1 MIVKIFPAS
10 ASFSGVSYNTDKM
23 EQNKGELM
31 KVANFGPLQGLGTLR
46 PEDYVNYL
54 KMLSARNKNVKEP
67 QFHATISA
75 KGKSHD
81 KNELTGIAMA
91 WLDKMGYAEQPYLIV
106 FHKDTGNNHVHL
118 VTTRIN
124 RQGKKI
130 FSAFEHNRAIQNLNQ
145 VMGLNETETSKQDL
159 DKALGYRFGTKAQ
172 FMMILECQ
180 GYHLKEADGH
190 LRLIKFGRQQAQVPL
205 ATVLDKAKQYQ
216 PDSARRNQLKA
227 LFYRHP
233 EDYLKDK
240 LGIQLLFH
248 GKPGKAPYGYSVI
261 DHANKTVWKGG
272 DIMGLAELLVLEH
285 TPEKL
290 APPQMLAEVGPE
302 VHDYYGTLVHA
313 AHANYPDFR
322 QGLKEN
328 ELMLEDTATGLVLTD
343 KVLNI
348 SLPADDFIDRAVYI
362 PPVMISDDVDDQ
374 QIHGMRRRRQRM
386 ARTNTR

>member
-10 ASFSGVSYNTDKM
+10 ASFSGISYNTNKM
-23 EQNKGELM
+23 EKNKGELM

-54 KMLSARNKNVKEP
+54 EMLSARNKNVKEP

-106 FHKDTGNNHVHL
+106 FHNDTDNNHVHL

-130 FSAFEHNRAIQNLNQ
+130 SSAFEHNRAIQNLNQ
-145 VMGLNETETSKQDL
+145 VMGLNETETARQDL
-159 DKALGYRFGTKAQ
+159 GKALGYRFGTKAQ
-172 FMMILECQ
+172 FLMILESQ
-180 GYHLKEADGH
+180 GYHLKEADGN
-190 LRLIKFGRQQAQVPL
+190 LTLIKFGRQQAQVPL
-205 ATVLDKAKQYQ
+205 VTVLEKAKQYQ

-233 EDYLKDK
+233 EAYLKDK
-240 LGIQLLFH
+240 LGIKLLFH

-261 DHANKTVWKGG
+261 DHATKTVWKGG
-272 DIMGLAELLVLEH
+272 DIMALAELLALEH
-285 TPEKL
+285 TPEQL
-290 APPQMLAEVGPE
+290 AAPQMLTEVSPE
-302 VHDYYGTLVHA
+302 VQDYYRTLVHA
-313 AHANYPDFR
+313 AHENYPDFR
-322 QGLKEN
+322 QGLQEN
-328 ELMLEDTATGLVLTD
+328 ALVLEETLTGLVLTD
-343 KVLNI
+343 KALNVAM
-348 SLPADDFIDRAVYI
+348 PADDFIDRTVYI
-362 PPVMISDDVDDQ
+362 PSVMISDDVDDQ
-374 QIHGMRRRRQRM
+374 QIHGMRRRRQRK

>member
-10 ASFSGVSYNTDKM
+10 ASFSGVSYNTNKM

-54 KMLSARNKNVKEP
+54 EMLSARNKNVKEP

-81 KNELTGIAMA
+81 KNELTCIAMA

-130 FSAFEHNRAIQNLNQ
+130 SSAFEHNRAIQNLNQ
-145 VMGLNETETSKQDL
+145 VLGLNETETAKLDL
-159 DKALGYRFGTKAQ
+159 GKALGYRFGTKAQ
-172 FMMILECQ
+172 FLMILESQ
-180 GYHLKEADGH
+180 GYHLKEVGGN
-190 LRLIKFGRQQAQVPL
+190 LTLIKFGREQAQVPL
-205 ATVLDKAKQYQ
+205 VTVLEEAKQYQ
-216 PDSARRNQLKA
+216 PDTARRNQLKA

-233 EDYLKDK
+233 EAYLKDK

-261 DHANKTVWKGG
+261 DHATKTVWKGG
-272 DIMGLAELLVLEH
+272 DIMALAELLALEYA
-285 TPEKL
+285 PERL
-290 APPQMLAEVGPE
+290 AAPQMLAEVGPE
-302 VHDYYGTLVHA
+302 VKDYYRTLVHA
-313 AHANYPDFR
+313 AHENYPDFR

-343 KVLNI
+343 KALNI

-374 QIHGMRRRRQRM
+374 QIHGMRRRRQRK